1 MIVCNTFF
9 KKQDTWVISYTLGP
23 QIDYIMVRNKDRKE
37 LKMSRL
43 LLGRRLLSNTTSHLV
58 ICDIMICAAKE
69 VKKLIVPKGK
79 VSRFDEDTT
88 RVEFENEFQGLA
100 QVSGQK
106 TGIKDIWNFIK
117 DNLLA
122 YSNTAYGW
130 TMRPSRH
137 RITWS
142 WNYNIDIA
150 VRKQELWKS

>member
-1 MIVCNTFF
+1 
-9 KKQDTWVISYTLGP
+9 
-23 QIDYIMVRNKDRKE
+23 MVRNKDRKE
-37 LKMSRL
+37 LKVSRL
-43 LLGRRLLSNTTSHLV
+43 LLGRRLLGNTTSHLL
-58 ICDIMICAAKE
+58 ICDIMICAVKE

-79 VSRFDEDTT
+79 VSRFGEDTT

-106 TGIKDIWNFIK
+106 TGIKDIWNSIK

-130 TMRPSRH
+130 IMGPSRH

-142 WNYNIDIA
+142 WNNNIDIA